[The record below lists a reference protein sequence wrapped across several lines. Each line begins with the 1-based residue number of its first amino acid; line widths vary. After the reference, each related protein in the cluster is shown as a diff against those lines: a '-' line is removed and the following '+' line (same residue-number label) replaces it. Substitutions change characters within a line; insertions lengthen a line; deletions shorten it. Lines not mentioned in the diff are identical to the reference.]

1 MRSILLRI
9 VLGLSLALVAL
20 ALFAPGGAFA
30 QADTAAARQAYAE
43 VNGRLA
49 SLKETRLTVRRPGFA
64 YDNELRAWS
73 EGEALRKIESVAR
86 DDSGD
91 VVVEYYFGKG
101 QQFLFAYVAVKG
113 WEGPRQVTRVEQ
125 RQYFDDGRMFKWLG
139 GREAAPVPRS
149 DPAFAKEG
157 EARLDELAAYVP
169 AIRAK
174 WAASAPP
181 VALSSGGT
189 VSVGGQS
196 KRASGTLVRMENG
209 DIACYL
215 HLKDE
220 KGAAFTEL
228 GDFELCQ
235 REKELLGR
243 RVALTYRM
251 GNVQSEECQG
261 DPGCRKSKRVAL
273 VVTAKVIEGEAP
285 RGAR

>member
-1 MRSILLRI
+1 MRPALLR
-9 VLGLSLALVAL
+9 LFLAASLVLVAL

-49 SLKETRLTVRRPGFA
+49 SLTETRLKVRRPGMA

-73 EGEALRKIESVAR
+73 EGGVIRKIEAVGR

-101 QQFLFAYVAVKG
+101 QQFLFAYTAVKG
-113 WEGPRQVTRVEQ
+113 WEGSRQVTRVEQ

-149 DPAFAKEG
+149 DPAWSKEG
-157 EARLDELAAYVP
+157 SDRLDELAAYVP

-174 WAASAPP
+174 WEAASPASASP
-181 VALSSGGT
+181 AGAT
-189 VSVGGQS
+189 IQVGGQS
-196 KRASGTLVRMENG
+196 KRTSGTLVKMENG

-215 HLKDE
+215 HLRDD

-235 REKELLGR
+235 QEKRLLGR
-243 RVALTYRM
+243 RVALTYRVA
-251 GNVQSEECQG
+251 NVQSEECQG
-261 DPGCRKSKRVAL
+261 DPDCRKSKRVAL
-273 VVTAKVIEGEAP
+273 VVSAKVIEGEAP